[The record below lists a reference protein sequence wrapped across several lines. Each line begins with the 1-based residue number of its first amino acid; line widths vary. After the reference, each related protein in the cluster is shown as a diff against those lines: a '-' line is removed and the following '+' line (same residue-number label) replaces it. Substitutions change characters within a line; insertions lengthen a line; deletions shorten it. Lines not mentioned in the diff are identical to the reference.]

1 MVQETKDRHGPCD
14 WKPAPKGTLETVVEN
29 AFCELENDY
38 ELASVKELGWKEW
51 TDSEKLWV
59 QDEEGD
65 TVIDTNKEA
74 FAKAVA
80 DTEEMIA
87 GFSLPLHSTHIED
100 KTNKLESDSE

>member
-80 DTEEMIA
+80 DTEASAREA
-87 GFSLPLHSTHIED
+87 ADDAAARPAAAVEPA
-100 KTNKLESDSE
+100 EQ